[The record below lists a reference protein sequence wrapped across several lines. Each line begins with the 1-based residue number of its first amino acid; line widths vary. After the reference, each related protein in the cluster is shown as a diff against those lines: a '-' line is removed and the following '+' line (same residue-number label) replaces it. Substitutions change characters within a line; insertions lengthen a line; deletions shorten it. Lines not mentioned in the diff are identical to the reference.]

1 MTVEMIRLGPMMIM
15 TSFTDV
21 TVITV
26 MSSELEIR
34 DKDMRVL
41 RFKVFLFLI
50 F

>member
-1 MTVEMIRLGPMMIM
+1 MTVLWVMTVEAVRLGPMMIIM

-34 DKDMRVL
+34 DKDVRVE
-41 RFKVFLFLI
+41 VF
-50 F
+50 